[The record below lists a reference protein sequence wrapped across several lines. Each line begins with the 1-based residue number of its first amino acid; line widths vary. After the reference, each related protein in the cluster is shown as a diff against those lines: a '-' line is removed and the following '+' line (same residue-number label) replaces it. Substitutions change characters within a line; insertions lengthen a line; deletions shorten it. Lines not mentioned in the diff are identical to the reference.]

1 MGFMIIASISVVL
14 IIILKY
20 IFDYDLKKV
29 KLLEKNEELD
39 EISKKYPDNIT
50 ICKKYL
56 KMLDNENVE
65 IEENKESE
73 TSLYIVITNKIS
85 IGNISKS
92 YSRIQ
97 TIAHE
102 CLHSVQSKKIQLFN
116 FIFSNIYLIYYLTI
130 MILAVIGVLPHKE
143 IFLTIL
149 IIFALIY
156 YMVRIYLENDAM
168 INAKYLAKEYLE
180 KEQISSKEEI
190 EKLVKGFDEITKIG
204 VKFIN
209 YNFLLGILIQITIF
223 SIISY
228 IR

>member
-1 MGFMIIASISVVL
+1 MGFIIIAGISVVL

-39 EISKKYPDNIT
+39 QIAKKYPDNIT

-65 IEENKESE
+65 IEENKESQ
-73 TSLYIVITNKIS
+73 TSLYIVVTNKIS

-102 CLHSVQSKKIQLFN
+102 CLHSVQSKKIQIFN

-130 MILAVIGVLPHKE
+130 MILAVIGVLPQKE
-143 IFLTIL
+143 IFLGIL
-149 IIFALIY
+149 LICSLIY

-180 KEQISSKEEI
+180 KEQISSEEEI
-190 EKLVKGFDEITKIG
+190 KKLVKGFDEITKIG

-209 YNFLLGILIQITIF
+209 YNFLLGILIQVVVF

>member
-1 MGFMIIASISVVL
+1 MGFIIITSISVVL

-39 EISKKYPDNIT
+39 EISKKYPDNVT

-56 KMLDNENVE
+56 KMLDNESVE
-65 IEENKESE
+65 IEENAESE
-73 TSLYIVITNKIS
+73 TSLYIAITNKIS

-102 CLHSVQSKKIQLFN
+102 CLHSIQSKKILIFN
-116 FIFSNIYLIYYLTI
+116 FIFSNIYLLYYLTI
-130 MILAVIGVLPHKE
+130 MILVIIGILPHKE
-143 IFLTIL
+143 IFLSIL
-149 IIFALIY
+149 LILSIIY

-180 KEQISSKEEI
+180 EEKISTKEEI
-190 EKLVKGFDEITKIG
+190 GKLVKGFDEITKIG
-204 VKFIN
+204 VKFVN
-209 YNFLLGILIQITIF
+209 YSFLLGILIQISIF
-223 SIISY
+223 SIISF